1 MEFLEIFLKT
11 GILNTKHRSHSYI
24 KDYYDILFSNNT
36 NKKIKILELGVR
48 DRSSLHIWENWFVD
62 SEIYGI
68 DIHGFYSR
76 HIGINNNIIIVT
88 IVDGYSQPALDL
100 YEDNFFDYIIDD
112 GPHTIDSQQYS
123 IAYWYKKLKIGG
135 KLIIEDIGCRDGV
148 PNPPESSDYAL
159 EQLIKVIPENIT
171 YKVFDLRD
179 KDPGQYDSIILEIN
193 K

>member
-24 KDYYDILFSNNT
+24 KDYYDLLFSKNN

-48 DRSSLHIWENWFVD
+48 DRSSLHIWENWFIN

-68 DIHGFYSR
+68 DIHGFYSK
-76 HIGINNNIIIVT
+76 HIGANNNTIAVT

-123 IAYWYKKLKIGG
+123 ITHWYKKLKTGG
-135 KLIIEDIGCRDGV
+135 KLIIEDIGCRDNV